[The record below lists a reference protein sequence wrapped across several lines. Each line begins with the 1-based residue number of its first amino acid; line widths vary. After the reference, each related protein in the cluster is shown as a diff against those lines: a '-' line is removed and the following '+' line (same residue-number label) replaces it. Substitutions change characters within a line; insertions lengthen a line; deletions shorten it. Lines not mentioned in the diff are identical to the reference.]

1 MADVFPEFFL
11 CTNIWMSAALQ
22 PVKMFQQFGK
32 EILLHQAIEFFLVVA
47 KPEGKDVTLLL
58 FLLASGG
65 AWTHPVSLM

>member
-32 EILLHQAIEFFLVVA
+32 EILLHQAIGFFGGCQA
-47 KPEGKDVTLLL
+47 KREKT
-58 FLLASGG
+58 
-65 AWTHPVSLM
+65 